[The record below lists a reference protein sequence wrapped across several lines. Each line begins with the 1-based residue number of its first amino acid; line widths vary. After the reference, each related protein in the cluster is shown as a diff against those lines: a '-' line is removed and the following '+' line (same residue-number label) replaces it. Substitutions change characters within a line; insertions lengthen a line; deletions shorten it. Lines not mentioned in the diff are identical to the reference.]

1 MRFLHDVK
9 GRLANME
16 STDEHWMRQ
25 ALALA
30 QQAAEMGEV
39 PVGAVLVSAQGEL
52 LGSGCNQPIAS
63 HDPTAHAEI
72 VALRAAAQRLQNYRL
87 PGSTLYVTIEPCTMC
102 VGAMIHARVAR
113 VVFGAPEPRFGALVS
128 QRRLLDEGLFNHL
141 MQYHGGVL
149 AQECGDIMRAFFKQR
164 RDQSLISSEA

>member
-1 MRFLHDVK
+1 MT
-9 GRLANME
+9 G
-16 STDEHWMRQ
+16 SDENWMRQ
-25 ALALA
+25 ALVLA
-30 QQAAEMGEV
+30 DAAAAHGEV

-52 LGSGCNQPIAS
+52 LGTGFNYPIAS

-72 VALRAAAQRLQNYRL
+72 VALRTAARAQQNYRL

-128 QRRLLDEGLFNHL
+128 QRRLLEEGGFNHM
-141 MQYHGGVL
+141 MQMEGGVL
-149 AQECGDIMRAFFKQR
+149 ALECGALMRDFFKAR
-164 RDQSLISSEA
+164 RDGKSAAPEA